1 MTTKPNDNKQFF
13 ISALKRDNADLTK
26 MNQELMKKYTVK
38 TSDPVTND
46 VIDRIYKR
54 HMQGMEKFK
63 VTMAANSK
71 SIPEWIEDSIEEKID
86 DICYM
91 STLKDRI
98 IQREEELIKENDRLR
113 DDNQIAW
120 LHNSKLDER
129 IEKLKKE
136 LLNGQK
142 SKIRS

>member
-13 ISALKRDNADLTK
+13 ISALKRDNAELTK

-63 VTMAANSK
+63 KTMAENPK
-71 SIPEWIEDSIEEKID
+71 PINDWIED
-86 DICYM
+86 
-91 STLKDRI
+91 I
-98 IQREEELIKENDRLR
+98 IEELIDAVCYLTTLKERIHNAMELIKKENDILR
-113 DDNQIAW
+113 DDLQISSLEAGRMMDKINK
-120 LHNSKLDER
+120 LHKAINDG
-129 IEKLKKE
+129 KKT
-136 LLNGQK
+136 
-142 SKIRS
+142 

>member
-1 MTTKPNDNKQFF
+1 MTTKPNDDPNFY
-13 ISALKRDNADLTK
+13 ISALKRDNAELTK

-98 IQREEELIKENDRLR
+98 IQKEEELLKENDRLR

-120 LHNSKLDER
+120 LHNSKLDNR

-136 LLNGQK
+136 LENGK
-142 SKIRS
+142 RSIRS

>member
-1 MTTKPNDNKQFF
+1 MTTKPNDDPNFY

-98 IQREEELIKENDRLR
+98 VANEEAFKKEIDRLR

>member
-71 SIPEWIEDSIEEKID
+71 SIPEWIEDVIEELID
-86 DICYM
+86 SICYL

-98 IQREEELIKENDRLR
+98 IQREEELLKENDRLR